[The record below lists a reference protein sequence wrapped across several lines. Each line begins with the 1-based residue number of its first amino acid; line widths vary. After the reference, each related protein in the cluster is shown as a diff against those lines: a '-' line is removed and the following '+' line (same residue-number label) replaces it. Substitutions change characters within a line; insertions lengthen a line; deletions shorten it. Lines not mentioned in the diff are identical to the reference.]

1 MNDFRLI
8 CYCALLILLL
18 SKLHDYILL
27 VNNKNLIK
35 NN

>member
-18 SKLHDYILL
+18 SKLYEYIIL
-27 VNNKNLIK
+27 VKNKNLIK
-35 NN
+35 I